1 MAKKYLN
8 FTSLTLL
15 TALGLS
21 SIAAWFAIVG
31 LIAIFPAQKIAIIV
45 MGSAIE
51 IGKVVATVWL
61 RKYWARCGFG
71 YKTLLIPM
79 VIILMTLTSMGTFGF
94 LSAAHSEQS
103 AVSGDVAAKVSLLD
117 EKIKTQR
124 ENADLARKAL
134 AQLDAQVEA
143 RLARGDSEAGAERAV
158 QIRRQQAG
166 ERNKL
171 QQEIAATQAE
181 IARLNETRAPIAAQ
195 LRKVEAEVGPIKYI
209 AALLYGETSD
219 ANVLERAVRW
229 VIIMLV
235 IVFDPLAIA
244 LVLAANASK
253 EWDEEETEEESD
265 KPDAWVADV
274 GEKPTEEELKSEPVE
289 EIAPPVEVAEVAEVV
304 EPPRQST
311 DEVFSQAAYEFNLA
325 DHPYLFT
332 VKPPRKKQE
341 YVPIWV
347 SRDEDIK
354 SEPVAEIAP
363 PVELTLEP
371 LEKTE
376 IQPVELQEVVEPQVE
391 VVVPFD
397 IQVEPVITGSDPVV
411 EQPEPMITYDTP
423 IDSLDISVDSTAA
436 IVPIVT
442 NGITEEIVKKAPYT
456 ETVPGYVVYEGKQMS
471 VGALRGIRPE
481 LFTIKPDAEEIQ
493 TGFGVAFPRASHRGD
508 IFVRID
514 VVPNRVY
521 KFDGADWIEISK
533 AQSDAYIHDNEY
545 IKFLIQKIDSG
556 EYDVDMLTD
565 REREQISEYLTMIGS
580 MLGQNTAK

>member
-61 RKYWARCGFG
+61 RKYWTRCGFG
-71 YKTLLIPM
+71 FKTLLIPM

-134 AQLDAQVEA
+134 SQLDAQVEA

-158 QIRRQQAG
+158 QIRRQQAP
-166 ERNKL
+166 ERAKL

-209 AALLYGETSD
+209 AALLYGETTD

-244 LVLAANASK
+244 LVLAGNSSRR
-253 EWDEEETEEESD
+253 WDEEVAEPVAPTGAEAGD
-265 KPDAWVADV
+265 KPI
-274 GEKPTEEELKSEPVE
+274 EEELKSESVEETATPVE
-289 EIAPPVEVAEVAEVV
+289 TAEVVEVAEVV

-341 YVPIWV
+341 YVPIYV
-347 SRDEDIK
+347 SSDEDVK
-354 SEPVAEIAP
+354 NKPVAEIAP

-371 LEKTE
+371 LEQLE

-391 VVVPFD
+391 EVVVPFD
-397 IQVEPVITGSDPVV
+397 VPVEAVITGSDPVV
-411 EQPEPMITYDTP
+411 EQPEPTITYDTP

-481 LFTIKPDAEEIQ
+481 LFTLKPDTEEIQ

-565 REREQISEYLTMIGS
+565 REREQISEYLTIVGS
-580 MLGQNTAK
+580 MLGKNTTK